1 MSRSQNFSKIRDT
14 TTTLI
19 SKTAYPEY
27 DTSVMHSAA
36 KLAEP
41 DL

>member
-1 MSRSQNFSKIRDT
+1 MSRSQIFSKIRDT
-14 TTTLI
+14 TTTLK
-19 SKTAYPEY
+19 STAAYPEY

-41 DL
+41 E